1 MSQNVFLDDKKTLT
15 LDDFMKN
22 NARERDNLGDQI
34 PVTVYRLMEYAIREV
49 LEERYGKEAQESV
62 FREGGFRA
70 GEYFAK
76 NFLDIT
82 LPINEFLAQLG
93 RELEILKIGV
103 LHIEE
108 LNQETGRFMM
118 TVAEDA
124 DCSGLPV
131 LGETVCNYDEG
142 FLSGVLTTYTGK
154 AYKVREIDC
163 WATGDRVCRFC
174 AEVSERTAR
183 SCHGREKLP
192 DSF

>member
-22 NARERDNLGDQI
+22 NAQERDNLGDQI
-34 PVTVYRLMEYAIREV
+34 PVTIYRLMEYAIREV
-49 LEERYGKEAQESV
+49 LEERFGKEAQESV

-82 LPINEFLAQLG
+82 LSVNEFLAQLG

-163 WATGDRVCRFC
+163 WATGNRVCRFC

>member
-22 NARERDNLGDQI
+22 NAQERDNLGDQI

-49 LEERYGKEAQESV
+49 LEERFGKEAQESV

-82 LPINEFLAQLG
+82 LSVNEFLAQLG

-163 WATGDRVCRFC
+163 WATGNRVCRFC

-183 SCHGREKLP
+183 SCHGRKKLP

>member
-22 NARERDNLGDQI
+22 NAQERDNLGDQI

-49 LEERYGKEAQESV
+49 LEERFGKEAQESV

-82 LPINEFLAQLG
+82 LSVNEFLAQLG

-131 LGETVCNYDEG
+131 LGKTVCNYDEG

-163 WATGDRVCRFC
+163 WATGNRVCRFC

>member
-1 MSQNVFLDDKKTLT
+1 MSQNVFDDDKKTLT

-22 NARERDNLGDQI
+22 NAQERDNLGDQI

-49 LEERYGKEAQESV
+49 LEERFGKEAQESV

-82 LPINEFLAQLG
+82 LSVNEFLAQLG

-131 LGETVCNYDEG
+131 LGKTVCNYDEG

-163 WATGDRVCRFC
+163 WATGNRVCRFC

>member
-22 NARERDNLGDQI
+22 NAQERDNLGDQI

-49 LEERYGKEAQESV
+49 LEERFGKEAQESV

-82 LPINEFLAQLG
+82 LSVNEFLAQLG

-131 LGETVCNYDEG
+131 LGRTVCNYDEG

-163 WATGDRVCRFC
+163 WATGNRVCRFC

>member
-22 NARERDNLGDQI
+22 NAQERDNLGDQI
-34 PVTVYRLMEYAIREV
+34 PVTVYRLLEYAIREA
-49 LEERYGKEAQESV
+49 LEERFGKEVQESV

-70 GEYFAK
+70 GKYFAK
-76 NFLDIT
+76 NFLDVT

-93 RELEILKIGV
+93 RELEILKMGV

-108 LNQETGRFMM
+108 LDRDTGRFVM

-142 FLSGVLTTYTGK
+142 FLSGVLTAYTGK

-174 AEVSERTAR
+174 AEVSERTTR
-183 SCHGREKLP
+183 SCHGR
-192 DSF
+192 

>member
-1 MSQNVFLDDKKTLT
+1 
-15 LDDFMKN
+15 
-22 NARERDNLGDQI
+22 
-34 PVTVYRLMEYAIREV
+34 MEYAIREV
-49 LEERYGKEAQESV
+49 LEERFGKEAQESV

-82 LPINEFLAQLG
+82 LSVNEFLAQLG

-131 LGETVCNYDEG
+131 LGKTVCNYDEG

-163 WATGDRVCRFC
+163 WATGNRVCRFC